1 MSRARLIQPNTPNPL
16 RRGKVGAFLA
26 AKWIFLLLFC
36 LGRPAAA
43 HAEEYRLGPQD
54 KIRVSVVEWFAATN
68 ELRSPLTGEYTVS
81 PAGMISLP
89 LLGDTSA
96 AGLDLPALAKAI
108 SQKLQAKLSLR
119 ELPTTSVEIIE
130 FGPFYVL
137 GEVERPGAYP
147 YRPGLTVLRCVS
159 LAGGFYRINPA
170 VALQAE
176 RDAATAR
183 ANLQAAA
190 ARIDELRARE
200 ARLNAELSG
209 TKTVEFPADMLKRKW
224 NSSVAQLLRLEETIF
239 EARRRAFETA
249 LESERN
255 AATLLEKELE
265 AHQGQGA
272 SLKRQADGIQ
282 RQVENQRNLQAKG
295 LALSGREFDLD
306 RILADVEV
314 KQRDLESRA
323 LRAQQDRGRAEAA
336 ALNAEN
342 RRREEIASELQQ
354 VQAKLAELWQQ
365 VRTAQPITTEAER
378 VPGKNRAFTFNIVRK
393 NLESGSE
400 TEITATESTPILPG
414 DVLRVHFG
422 SDQPYSPGPGRSAF
436 KTGAL
441 EGAPK
446 GAE

>member
-1 MSRARLIQPNTPNPL
+1 
-16 RRGKVGAFLA
+16 
-26 AKWIFLLLFC
+26 
-36 LGRPAAA
+36 
-43 HAEEYRLGPQD
+43 
-54 KIRVSVVEWFAATN
+54 VVEWFAGTN

-81 PAGMISLP
+81 PDGMISLP

-108 SQKLQAKLSLR
+108 SQKLQARLSLK

-159 LAGGFYRINPA
+159 LAGGYYRINPA
-170 VALQAE
+170 VAVQAE
-176 RDAATAR
+176 RDAVTAR
-183 ANLQAAA
+183 ADLRAAS

-200 ARLNAELSG
+200 ARLNAEFNG

-224 NSSVAQLLRLEETIF
+224 DSSIAQLFRLEETIF
-239 EARRRAFETA
+239 EARRRAFETG
-249 LESERN
+249 LETERKVV
-255 AATLLEKELE
+255 TLLEKESQ
-265 AHQGQGA
+265 AHQGQDA
-272 SLKRQADGIQ
+272 SLKRQADGLQ
-282 RQVENQRNLQAKG
+282 RQVENQRNLQSRG
-295 LALSGREFDLD
+295 LAIAGREIDLD

-323 LRAQQDRGRAEAA
+323 LRAEQDRGRAEAA

-342 RRREEIASELQQ
+342 RRREEIASGLQQ

-365 VRTAQPITTEAER
+365 VETAQAITTEAER

-393 NLESGSE
+393 NPENGTE
-400 TEITATESTPILPG
+400 TEIAATESTPIRPG
-414 DVLRVHFG
+414 DVLRVNFG
-422 SDQPYSPGPGRSAF
+422 NQPYSPGPARSAF

-441 EGAPK
+441 GGAPK

>member
-16 RRGKVGAFLA
+16 RRGKGGAFLA
-26 AKWIFLLLFC
+26 AKLIFLLLFC

-54 KIRVSVVEWFAATN
+54 KIRVSVVEWFAGTN

-81 PAGMISLP
+81 PDGMISLP

-108 SQKLQAKLSLR
+108 SQKLQARLSLK

-159 LAGGFYRINPA
+159 LAGGYYRINPA
-170 VALQAE
+170 VAVQAE
-176 RDAATAR
+176 RDAVTAR
-183 ANLQAAA
+183 ANLRAAS

-200 ARLNAELSG
+200 ARLNAEFNG

-224 NSSVAQLLRLEETIF
+224 DSSIAQLFRLEETIF
-239 EARRRAFETA
+239 EARRRAFETG
-249 LESERN
+249 LETERKVV
-255 AATLLEKELE
+255 TLLEKESQ
-265 AHQGQGA
+265 AHQGQDA
-272 SLKRQADGIQ
+272 SLKRQADGLQ
-282 RQVENQRNLQAKG
+282 RQVENQRNLQSRG
-295 LALSGREFDLD
+295 LAIAGREIDLD

-342 RRREEIASELQQ
+342 RRREEIASGLQQ

-365 VRTAQPITTEAER
+365 VETAQAITTEAER

-393 NLESGSE
+393 NPENGTE
-400 TEITATESTPILPG
+400 TEIAATESTPIRPG
-414 DVLRVHFG
+414 DVLRVNFG
-422 SDQPYSPGPGRSAF
+422 NQPYSPGPARSAF

-441 EGAPK
+441 GGAPK